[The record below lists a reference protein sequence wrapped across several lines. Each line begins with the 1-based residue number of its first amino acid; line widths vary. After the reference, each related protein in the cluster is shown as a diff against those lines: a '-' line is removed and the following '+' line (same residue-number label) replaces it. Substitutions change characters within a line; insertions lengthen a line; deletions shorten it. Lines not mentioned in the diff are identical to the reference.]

1 MVLAQRWL
9 LIVVLVAAHTSLS
22 WLLTLE
28 SKPSKDDVQGEVVLA
43 AGHAL
48 PDDRWYQIA
57 EKVTLDSTFVSVP
70 FFEDPLVGFRLLDPT
85 LFLRS
90 VVVDLDLRTVPK
102 SHDAR
107 CDEATGAFCT
117 TADNEDLRCDPANVQ
132 IAVEY
137 ESSFNRFGR
146 LFPGNDGAAK
156 IFSYFAPVI
165 PSLKACVF
173 ESSSNFCNMEPQA
186 QSNVSALD
194 NSWFVCDNDCHCE
207 LGLPALPQV
216 RFALKKGIAP
226 SESLADEIPLSEVH
240 VKRVALSPFPPIR
253 LPVFLLALA
262 IYVFSDNIAENR
274 LFQIVLSFCLG
285 VVVLSLL
292 FLVFVYNVLQKGAN
306 QFPGLEFLRNINR
319 AGPTA
324 GVIGFTSIYFLAQ
337 TILFV
342 TALFRICAFF

>member
-9 LIVVLVAAHTSLS
+9 MVVVLVAAHAFLS

-28 SKPSKDDVQGEVVLA
+28 SKSAEHDAEGDVVLA
-43 AGHAL
+43 AGQAL
-48 PDDRWYQIA
+48 PNDRWYQVA
-57 EKVTLDSTFVSVP
+57 EKVTLDSTVVKVP

-102 SHDAR
+102 SNDAR
-107 CDEATGAFCT
+107 CNEATGAICG
-117 TADNEDLRCDPANVQ
+117 TADKEDLHCDPANVQ

-137 ESSFNRFGR
+137 ESSLNRFGR

-156 IFSYFAPVI
+156 IFSYLAPVI
-165 PSLKACVF
+165 PSVKACVF
-173 ESSSNFCNMEPQA
+173 ESSTHFCNMEPQA

-194 NSWFVCDNDCHCE
+194 NAWFVCDNDCHCE

-240 VKRVALSPFPPIR
+240 VARVALSPFPPMR

-262 IYVFSDNIAENR
+262 VYVFSEKISENR
-274 LFQIVLSFCLG
+274 LFQIILSFCLG

-292 FLVFVYNVLQKGAN
+292 FLVFVYNMLQKGAN

-342 TALFRICAFF
+342 ASFSSS